1 MILPWLGKRK
11 DEKIMNIFMG
21 IIVFILSASLIT
33 EKNDQRRK
41 DCLIAFG
48 IVFTE
53 FVAMQ
58 IIPLF
63 L

>member
-1 MILPWLGKRK
+1 
-11 DEKIMNIFMG
+11 MNIFMA
-21 IIVFILSASLIT
+21 IIVFILAGTLVT

-41 DCLIAFG
+41 DCLVAFG

-58 IIPLF
+58 IIRLF

>member
-1 MILPWLGKRK
+1 
-11 DEKIMNIFMG
+11 MNIFMG
-21 IIVFILSASLIT
+21 ILVVLLLGSLIS

>member
-1 MILPWLGKRK
+1 VIPAPVDKERMKN
-11 DEKIMNIFMG
+11 MNIFMG
-21 IIVFILSASLIT
+21 IIVFILAGTLIT

>member
-1 MILPWLGKRK
+1 MN
-11 DEKIMNIFMG
+11 EMNIFMG
-21 IIVFILSASLIT
+21 IVVFFLMGCLIT
-33 EKNDQRRK
+33 EKNDQKRK

-63 L
+63 M